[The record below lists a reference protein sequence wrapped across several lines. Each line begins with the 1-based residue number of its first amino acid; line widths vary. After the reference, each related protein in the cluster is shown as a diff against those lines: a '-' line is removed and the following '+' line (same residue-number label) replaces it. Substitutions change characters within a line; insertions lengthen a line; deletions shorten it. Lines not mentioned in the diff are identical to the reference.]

1 MWEKMF
7 ELRGLEL
14 YSLMTRGLEVSTS
27 GQARDKWHYC
37 SSEFSGYLEI
47 IQEQKPSSIKKLTKE
62 RIRERK
68 WYSQINKA
76 CEVGQGRTLQSH
88 CDDSHSPWLE
98 GLHTK
103 HFCLERFFGATPICV
118 VWKSAVQFTGYQ
130 WQLDLLPFPY
140 TGALSLHKTNG
151 LFSR

>member
-1 MWEKMF
+1 MSHHPQRLGMWEKMF

-68 WYSQINKA
+68 WYS
-76 CEVGQGRTLQSH
+76 
-88 CDDSHSPWLE
+88 
-98 GLHTK
+98 
-103 HFCLERFFGATPICV
+103 LERKKRER
-118 VWKSAVQFTGYQ
+118 KSIVLEIFQH
-130 WQLDLLPFPY
+130 L
-140 TGALSLHKTNG
+140 
-151 LFSR
+151 